1 MWERE
6 RLLLQCQIETQ
17 KILKGMGAVGS
28 KSYSAILGL
37 RKHNISVNI

>member
-6 RLLLQCQIETQ
+6 RLLLQCQIEIQ
-17 KILKGMGAVGS
+17 KILKGIGAVGS
-28 KSYSAILGL
+28 KSYSYNLGL